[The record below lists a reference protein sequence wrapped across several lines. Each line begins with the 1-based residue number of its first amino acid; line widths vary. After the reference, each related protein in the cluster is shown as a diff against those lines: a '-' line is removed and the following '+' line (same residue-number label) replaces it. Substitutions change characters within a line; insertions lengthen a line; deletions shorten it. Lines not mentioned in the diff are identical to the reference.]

1 MSNLL
6 IKCLLFAY
14 IVIMGVCLKEHNW
27 AKALYWFGASIL
39 QVSIL
44 WGFK

>member
-6 IKCLLFAY
+6 IKILLIEY
-14 IVIMGVCLKEHNW
+14 IIIMVVCVFEKNW
-27 AKALYWFGASIL
+27 ARVLYWFGASLL

-44 WGFK
+44 WGMR